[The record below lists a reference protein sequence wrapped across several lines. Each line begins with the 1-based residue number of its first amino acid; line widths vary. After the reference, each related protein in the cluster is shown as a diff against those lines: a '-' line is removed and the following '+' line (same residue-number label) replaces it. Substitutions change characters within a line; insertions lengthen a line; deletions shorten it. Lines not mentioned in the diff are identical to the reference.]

1 MNNEQFR
8 RLVGSATPSG
18 GQKNGAASTPAPAGG
33 SALGSRMRSSIP
45 MTPRSVAGGSNR
57 NEFARQMAA
66 RDLANKPKKTFKT
79 SAPKGS
85 RLATGYTDRAR
96 EREAAEED
104 ERAERIKA
112 LEELLKEEK
121 IDQETFEKQRSA
133 IAGGDLT
140 STHLVKGL
148 DFKLLERVRRGEDVY
163 GDKTNAPEE
172 EEPSA
177 DVDDEFEALEEK
189 EVQAVAKEAPQK
201 KKGELAPLAL
211 IPGKKRTRDQ
221 IVAEMKAAREA
232 AAKAAQ
238 EASLGDRFRKI
249 GAKQK
254 AGSRIERDSKGREV
268 LIIIDED
275 GHEKRKVRKVQP
287 EQEEAEREQMRPDE
301 NVAPLGMEVPEIYR
315 KQQQVEEEEEDDDIF
330 ADAGDDYDPLAG
342 ISDSDDDDE
351 KTDEQKAD
359 TKAMPPPPP
368 PPKPARP
375 QNYFEGSKS
384 ELLSAKVHKAPSMS
398 DPSLQ
403 AAFQKA
409 AQLGAKERTAEREAD
424 EDDVEAKKRAEKHRQ
439 MLESANRDDEDL
451 DMGFGTSRFEDEED
465 FDEKKVKFSEW
476 KGSKGGDDD
485 DNGEGGSNGG
495 KEKRKRGPKKR
506 KGDANNAEDV
516 LRVMAERK
524 AKS

>member
-1 MNNEQFR
+1 
-8 RLVGSATPSG
+8 
-18 GQKNGAASTPAPAGG
+18 
-33 SALGSRMRSSIP
+33 
-45 MTPRSVAGGSNR
+45 
-57 NEFARQMAA
+57 MAA

-85 RLATGYTDRAR
+85 RLATGYTDRTR
-96 EREAAEED
+96 EREAEEED

-163 GDKTNAPEE
+163 GDKKDTPEEQE

-177 DVDDEFEALEEK
+177 DVDDEFEALAGK
-189 EVQAVAKEAPQK
+189 EVQAVAKETTQK

-221 IVAEMKAAREA
+221 IVAEMKAARAA

-254 AGSRIERDSKGREV
+254 AGTRIERDSRGREV

-275 GHEKRKVRKVQP
+275 GHEKRKVRKLQP
-287 EQEEAEREQMRPDE
+287 EQEQAQRDQMRPDE
-301 NVAPLGMEVPEIYR
+301 NVAPLGMEVPEEYR
-315 KQQQVEEEEEDDDIF
+315 KKQEVEEEEDDDDIF

-342 ISDSDDDDE
+342 MSDSDDDEGDE
-351 KTDEQKAD
+351 KTEEEKAAAAAEAAD

-384 ELLSAKVHKAPSMS
+384 ELLSSRVHKAPSMS

-403 AAFQKA
+403 AAFHKA
-409 AQLGAKERTAEREAD
+409 AQLGAKEREVD
-424 EDDVEAKKRAEKHRQ
+424 EDDEEAKKRAEKHRQ
-439 MLESANRDDEDL
+439 MLQSASRDDEDL

-476 KGSKGGDDD
+476 RGAGGGDDD
-485 DNGEGGSNGG
+485 GDEGGSKGG